1 MGKQSTFNFTDV
13 DLVLIKGRSA
23 RWDGGVH
30 LYHNFTEITS
40 VRPHCF
46 PPAARVDRGSRGS
59 APCLPACLPTV
70 MLLNETQASLPQGW
84 AQKMG
89 TLSWAGRGA
98 LRAAKAA
105 SGLLVAQS

>member
-1 MGKQSTFNFTDV
+1 M
-13 DLVLIKGRSA
+13 
-23 RWDGGVH
+23 
-30 LYHNFTEITS
+30 
-40 VRPHCF
+40 
-46 PPAARVDRGSRGS
+46 
-59 APCLPACLPTV
+59 PACLPTV